1 MYIAFIILFIIFGT
15 LGAML
20 SNFLI
25 RKTDKKITITYV
37 SSCTIDF

>member
-1 MYIAFIILFIIFGT
+1 MYIAFIILFIIFGI
-15 LGAML
+15 LGAIL

-25 RKTDKKITITYV
+25 RKTDKKRTITYV